1 MNQPA
6 APSSGAPPP
15 KSTSTRALPP
25 PPLSLAPATT
35 TAAAAAAAMVA
46 RRARQSAPAPAPR
59 PGKRSA
65 TDALGDA
72 DGDDLDDDEDAPDSG
87 AAWRSNRGRKLQRHV
102 ADLPTRPAPPMAPH
116 PPAAPTIEEIAW
128 QGKQTTSRM
137 FAYVP
142 PPPAT
147 TTSTPPPQAD
157 PAAVSIPDLL
167 QPAISLDNIVHR
179 PELAALFKPR
189 HLESMGAAVVG
200 LVEAELDL
208 HNALGTLIRVL
219 QKDDPDWI
227 GLEFGEPEVRAR
239 QAAYDMF
246 GASSELITQLQD
258 VSLGLNHVGH
268 QQQFLWKVIK
278 ERVRIA
284 PPRQDDAPVAGV
296 SGSAAAGAAT
306 AGAAPPSRHG

>member
-1 MNQPA
+1 
-6 APSSGAPPP
+6 
-15 KSTSTRALPP
+15 
-25 PPLSLAPATT
+25 
-35 TAAAAAAAMVA
+35 
-46 RRARQSAPAPAPR
+46 
-59 PGKRSA
+59 
-65 TDALGDA
+65 
-72 DGDDLDDDEDAPDSG
+72 
-87 AAWRSNRGRKLQRHV
+87 
-102 ADLPTRPAPPMAPH
+102 MAPH
-116 PPAAPTIEEIAW
+116 LPAAPTIEEIAW

-142 PPPAT
+142 PAAPVT
-147 TTSTPPPQAD
+147 TTTTPPPQAD

-284 PPRQDDAPVAGV
+284 PPRQDDAPTAGA
-296 SGSAAAGAAT
+296 SGSGAAGAA
-306 AGAAPPSRHG
+306 AGGAAPPSRHG

>member
-6 APSSGAPPP
+6 APSAAAPPA
-15 KSTSTRALPP
+15 KSTSMRALPP

-35 TAAAAAAAMVA
+35 TAAAAAAAVAA
-46 RRARQSAPAPAPR
+46 RRARQSFPAPATR
-59 PGKRSA
+59 PGKRTA
-65 TDALGDA
+65 TDALDDA
-72 DGDDLDDDEDAPDSG
+72 DGDNLDDDEDAPDSV

-102 ADLPTRPAPPMAPH
+102 VDLPTRSAPPMAPH
-116 PPAAPTIEEIAW
+116 LPAAPTIEEIAW

-142 PPPAT
+142 PPAT
-147 TTSTPPPQAD
+147 TPITPPQAD

-284 PPRQDDAPVAGV
+284 PPRQDDAP
-296 SGSAAAGAAT
+296 AAGASGSGAAGAVT
-306 AGAAPPSRHG
+306 GGAAPPSRHG